1 MIEMTGYE
9 LLEELGRGGMATV
22 YKARQPS
29 LGRFIAIKVL
39 PPYFAH
45 DEEFTRRFK
54 REALAVAKLRHPN
67 IVQVYNFHQQD
78 DLFYLAMEYIEGGSL
93 ADLLEVEGPLGLEL
107 SASIVKQTAA
117 ALDHAHQ
124 KGFIHRDIKPSN
136 ILLTADRQAVLT
148 DFGITKAMDATRLTK
163 TTFGGGTPE
172 YMSPEQAK
180 GDAVDGRGDFYSLG
194 IVFYEMLT
202 GRCPFED
209 ANPLSIIHS
218 QVYDSPPKPTE
229 FNAAIPAPVEAII
242 LKLLAKVPAQRFNNG
257 SELVNKL
264 AEVDFKEPPKKTFK
278 AKPIKQKPTMTLDE
292 ATSNADEIEPKT
304 KIKKPAS
311 ADKPKETAPKAN
323 LNTPATTVK
332 KPEAKAPV
340 AGRSTTVKA
349 SAGAKSTKM
358 KQVTSASRTKKAN
371 AKQTRIKKEPAAAKA
386 KQTQVK
392 KSPSKTMAK
401 QTLVKKADIKAAP
414 KKVKL
419 PQQPV
424 VKISTM
430 KKNIIS
436 EGGQEA
442 SASRF
447 KKFALI
453 AASLA
458 ILGMVAAFAWS
469 NLSNRYPFHYQFSQA
484 ISTVGQAK
492 VVREINL
499 QTNGKSKVLV
509 VALRVKKG
517 QGDVEVRES
526 IPKSL
531 AASVKDIKFNRPPT
545 RIVNDDPVV
554 LWRFKARETGTN
566 LIYRVNVS
574 KKFRP
579 TDFDN
584 IVADYKKLPKL
595 NKIIFSG
602 GALKVWVGQRITV
615 KAAGIMSDESTNTS
629 LPFVWESSNSKL
641 AEVDN
646 HGRLSAKQAGEM
658 SVTVLIGKVKAT
670 LPVTVM
676 PVLKSI
682 RVQPEAID
690 IREGEAKQLSAVGT
704 MSDGSNGPLKVKWS
718 LVGEGGNGSIDSG
731 GYFNAVTQ
739 GKVRIIAESG
749 KIVAQ
754 IEVDIQAAPPS
765 PPVSTS
771 ANRKSSGGQSRT
783 KSRAPSPA
791 PSPAPAPTPSPAPAP
806 TPSPGGEPS
815 GGNLA
820 PSTNPPV
827 DSSPDPINVFV
838 D

>member
-1 MIEMTGYE
+1 MIEITGYE
-9 LLEELGRGGMATV
+9 LIEELGRGGMATV

-29 LGRFIAIKVL
+29 LGRFIAVKVL

-148 DFGITKAMDATRLTK
+148 DFGIAKAMDATRLTK

-229 FNAAIPAPVEAII
+229 FNAAIPAPLEAII
-242 LKLLAKVPAQRFNNG
+242 LKLLAKEPSQRFNNG
-257 SELVNKL
+257 FELVNKL
-264 AEVDFKEPPKKTFK
+264 AKVDFKLLPKKAQK
-278 AKPIKQKPTMTLDE
+278 AKPVCQELTIKPAVT
-292 ATSNADEIEPKT
+292 IP
-304 KIKKPAS
+304 KKPKVIPS
-311 ADKPKETAPKAN
+311 AVSRKTTA
-323 LNTPATTVK
+323 K
-332 KPEAKAPV
+332 KIP
-340 AGRSTTVKA
+340 
-349 SAGAKSTKM
+349 KSTK
-358 KQVTSASRTKKAN
+358 TKK
-371 AKQTRIKKEPAAAKA
+371 
-386 KQTQVK
+386 
-392 KSPSKTMAK
+392 
-401 QTLVKKADIKAAP
+401 L
-414 KKVKL
+414 
-419 PQQPV
+419 QPV
-424 VKISTM
+424 PINDASSAKIS
-430 KKNIIS
+430 
-436 EGGQEA
+436 G
-442 SASRF
+442 F

-469 NLSNRYPFHYQFSQA
+469 NLSNRHPFHYQFSQA
-484 ISTVGQAK
+484 VSAVGQAK
-492 VVREINL
+492 VIREINL
-499 QTNGKSKVLV
+499 QTNRQSNVLV
-509 VALRVKKG
+509 VALRVKNG
-517 QGDVEVRES
+517 HGDIEVRES

-554 LWRFKARETGTN
+554 LWRLKAQVTGTN

-739 GKVRIIAESG
+739 GKVKIIAESG

-765 PPVSTS
+765 SPVSTS

-791 PSPAPAPTPSPAPAP
+791 PSPVPVPTPSPAPAP

-815 GGNLA
+815 GGSIA
-820 PSTNPPV
+820 PSTNPPG

-838 D
+838 P